1 MKRREFITLIGSAA
15 AWPFMA
21 RAQQQALPV
30 IGFLSSETP
39 TLLANPLKSFRQ
51 GLNEAGYVESQNVVI
66 EYRWVEGQNDRLPAL
81 AANLVHRRV
90 SVIAV
95 PVTTPGALAAKA
107 ATTTIPIVILTA
119 GDPVALGLVDR
130 LNRPGGNVTGITS
143 LGEELAAKRLE
154 LMHEL
159 MPSAATMALLVN
171 PANAA
176 LTASTTK
183 EVQAAART
191 LGLQLHILQASTE
204 SEFDK
209 VFATV
214 AQLRASALVIA
225 VDSFFTGRREQ
236 LAALAFRH
244 KVPAIYQSRD
254 FAEAGGL
261 MSYSASLSEA
271 LRLVG
276 LYTGRI
282 LKGEKA
288 ADLPVQQ
295 ATKVELIIN
304 LKVAK
309 ALGLT
314 MPPSLLVRAD
324 EVIE

>member
-1 MKRREFITLIGSAA
+1 M
-15 AWPFMA
+15 
-21 RAQQQALPV
+21 
-30 IGFLSSETP
+30 
-39 TLLANPLKSFRQ
+39 
-51 GLNEAGYVESQNVVI
+51 
-66 EYRWVEGQNDRLPAL
+66 PAL